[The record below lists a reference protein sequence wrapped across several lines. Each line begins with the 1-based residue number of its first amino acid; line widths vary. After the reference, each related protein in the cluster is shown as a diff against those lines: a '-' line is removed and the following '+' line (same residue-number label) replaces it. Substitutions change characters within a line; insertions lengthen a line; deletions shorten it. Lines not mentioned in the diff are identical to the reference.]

1 MSEKKKLFTAT
12 FTFEGKRYY
21 VRSAKSQRDADKRA
35 AIKQQELEAGSLLI
49 TKDML
54 VADYAMQWLETYK
67 STTVSESVYIDYVGR
82 IRNHIIPAIGGMKMR
97 QVRPTNLQ
105 RILNAQAGKSKS
117 LCTKIRYTLSQIFSQ
132 AIKDGV
138 IQTDPSLDLALPKA
152 VDGTHRSLTDE
163 ERAAILEAA
172 KTHRLGNL
180 VRVLLYCGLRP
191 QEAVALCWSDV
202 DRINNRLVISRA
214 LKRDGNIGETKSES
228 GARSVP
234 IPPAIQD
241 IFSSPGSLNEYI
253 FTTPTGKRFSSTSL
267 RQAWRNFL
275 RDVDIALGAEYE
287 LYYGKPRIIQS
298 ALAPDLTMYCLRHTY
313 CTDLEA
319 AGVPINVAR
328 YLMGHSSIVLTSRIY
343 THIRDDTLADAAEKI
358 AAFGATASATN
369 QEEISVITEY
379 KPQEDNRGKNIG

>member
-35 AIKQQELEAGSLLI
+35 AIKQRELEAGSLLI

-67 STTVSESVYIDYVGR
+67 STTISENAYMDYAGR
-82 IRNHIIPAIGGMKMR
+82 LRNHILPIIGGMKMR

-132 AIKDGV
+132 AVKDGV
-138 IQTDPSLDLALPKA
+138 IQTDPSTDLALPKA

-180 VRVLLYCGLRP
+180 IRVLLYCGLRP
-191 QEAVALCWSDV
+191 QEAIVLRWSDV
-202 DRINNRLVISRA
+202 DRINNRLIISHA
-214 LKRDGNIGETKSES
+214 LKRDGQIGETKSKS
-228 GARSVP
+228 GIRSVP

-241 IFSSPGSLNEYI
+241 IFSNPDDLSKYI
-253 FTTPTGKRFSSTSL
+253 FTTPTGKRFSGSSL
-267 RQAWRNFL
+267 RQSWGSFL
-275 RDVDIALGAEYE
+275 REVDIIMGAEYE
-287 LYYGKPRIIQS
+287 IYYNKPRIVKS
-298 ALAPDLTMYCLRHTY
+298 ALASDLTMYCLRHTY

-319 AGVPINVAR
+319 AGIPINVAK
-328 YLMGHSSIVLTSRIY
+328 YLMGHSSIELTARIY
-343 THIRDDTLADAAEKI
+343 THIRDDTLANAAEKI
-358 AAFGATASATN
+358 AAFGATAGATN
-369 QEEISVITEY
+369 QEKISVITRY
-379 KPQEDNRGKNIG
+379 QTPKSNKDKSTG